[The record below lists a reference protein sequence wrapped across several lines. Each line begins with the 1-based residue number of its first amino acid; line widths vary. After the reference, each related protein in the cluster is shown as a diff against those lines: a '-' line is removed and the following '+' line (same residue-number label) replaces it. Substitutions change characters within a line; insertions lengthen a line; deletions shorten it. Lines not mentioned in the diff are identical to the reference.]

1 MTERFDDYLRSDD
14 DIVARVAGPL
24 KAREYLDTTFDARVM
39 SAAHAEALKKADAN
53 YRSRTH
59 PADVRRGWWIRP
71 LTMEVSPFRG
81 ALLAAGFAGICFA
94 LGAAFNAQLVR
105 RESPAVASAPAAATH
120 SDTVHIVRFV
130 LRAPDARS
138 VSLVGDFNSWT
149 KGATVLAT
157 PRGDGTWV
165 VSLALPAGRHE
176 YAFIVDEN
184 DGRGQRWV
192 ADPLVSSRMDEFGTE
207 SSLLELG
214 SQSASAGSAD

>member
-24 KAREYLDTTFDARVM
+24 KAREYLDATFDARVM
-39 SAAHAEALKKADAN
+39 SAAHTEALKKADAD
-53 YRSRTH
+53 YRSRTDST
-59 PADVRRGWWIRP
+59 DVRRGWWIRP
-71 LTMEVSPFRG
+71 LSLQVSPFRG
-81 ALLAAGFAGICFA
+81 AVLAAGFAGICFA
-94 LGAAFNAQLVR
+94 LGAAFNARPAR
-105 RESPAVASAPAAATH
+105 RESPVVVSAAATH
-120 SDTVHIVRFV
+120 SDTVRIVRFV

-138 VSLVGDFNSWT
+138 VSLVGDFNLWT
-149 KGATVLAT
+149 KGATTLAA

-192 ADPLVSSRMDEFGTE
+192 ADPLASSRMDEFGTE

-214 SQSASAGSAD
+214 SESAAAGSAD

>member
-24 KAREYLDTTFDARVM
+24 KAHEWLDATFDARVM
-39 SAAHAEALKKADAN
+39 SAAHAEALKKADAD
-53 YRSRTH
+53 YRSGTDS
-59 PADVRRGWWIRP
+59 ADLRRGWWIRP
-71 LTMEVSPFRG
+71 LSLQISPFRG
-81 ALLAAGFAGICFA
+81 AVLAAGFAGICFA
-94 LGAAFNAQLVR
+94 LGTAFNARLAR
-105 RESPAVASAPAAATH
+105 RESPVVASAPAAATH
-120 SDTVHIVRFV
+120 SDTVHVVRFV

-149 KGATVLAT
+149 KGETALAA

-192 ADPLVSSRMDEFGTE
+192 ADPLATSRMDEFGTE
-207 SSLLELG
+207 SSLLEL
-214 SQSASAGSAD
+214 